1 MKKQFLLGSVLLIVS
16 VLVLAGCNV
25 NQDEVAMDKDEM
37 IKEESVAAGESMTK
51 EEMTKEEMM
60 EEEKMEE
67 EKMMKNEGKMAPAFE
82 LMSVSGETV
91 SLESLKGEKVYVKF
105 WASWCSICLAG
116 LDEFDMLAAE
126 AEGFKVISIVS
137 PGYSGEQS
145 KEKFVEWYNGLN
157 YENLIVLLDEG
168 GDIAKEYGVRGY
180 PTSVYIGSDGVL
192 VKSLPGHVSNDA
204 IAETFKEIY

>member
-1 MKKQFLLGSVLLIVS
+1 MKKQMLLGMVLLIVS
-16 VLVLAGCNV
+16 VVVLAGCNV
-25 NQDEVAMDKDEM
+25 NQEVMAEDMYDTVT
-37 IKEESVAAGESMTK
+37 EESVAAGESMTK
-51 EEMTKEEMM
+51 EEMTKEM
-60 EEEKMEE
+60 MEE

-116 LDEFDMLAAE
+116 LEEFDMLAAE

-145 KEKFVEWYNGLN
+145 KEKFIEWYNGLN

>member
-1 MKKQFLLGSVLLIVS
+1 MKKQLLMGMVLLIVS
-16 VLVLAGCNV
+16 VVVLAGCNV
-25 NQDEVAMDKDEM
+25 NQDEVAMDSGEM
-37 IKEESVAAGESMTK
+37 ITEESVAAGESMTK
-51 EEMTKEEMM
+51 EEMTKEEM
-60 EEEKMEE
+60 MEE

-126 AEGFKVISIVS
+126 AEGFRVISIVS
-137 PGYSGEQS
+137 PGYGGEQS
-145 KEKFVEWYNGLN
+145 KEKFIEWYNGLN

-204 IAETFKEIY
+204 IVETFKEIY

>member
-51 EEMTKEEMM
+51 EEMTKEEM
-60 EEEKMEE
+60 MEE

-126 AEGFKVISIVS
+126 AEGFKVVSIVS

-145 KEKFVEWYNGLN
+145 KEKFIEWYNGLN

>member
-1 MKKQFLLGSVLLIVS
+1 MKKQILMGMVLLVVS
-16 VLVLAGCNV
+16 VVVLAGCNAS
-25 NQDEVAMDKDEM
+25 QEVMAEDMYDTVT
-37 IKEESVAAGESMTK
+37 EESVAAGESMTK
-51 EEMTKEEMM
+51 EDMTKEEM
-60 EEEKMEE
+60 MEE

-126 AEGFKVISIVS
+126 AEGFKVVSIVS

>member
-1 MKKQFLLGSVLLIVS
+1 MRKQILFGMALLVVS
-16 VLVLAGCNV
+16 VFALAGCNI
-25 NQDEVAMDKDEM
+25 NQDVVAKDM
-37 IKEESVAAGESMTK
+37 YDTVTEESVAAGESMTK
-51 EEMTKEEMM
+51 EDMTKEEMM
-60 EEEKMEE
+60 EV

-116 LDEFDMLAAE
+116 LDEFDRLAAE

-145 KEKFVEWYNGLN
+145 KEKFIEWYNGLN
-157 YENLIVLLDEG
+157 YENLVVLLDEG

>member
-51 EEMTKEEMM
+51 EEMTKEEM
-60 EEEKMEE
+60 MEE

-126 AEGFKVISIVS
+126 AEGFKVVSIVS

>member
-51 EEMTKEEMM
+51 EEMTKEEM
-60 EEEKMEE
+60 MEE